1 MIKIVR
7 AMPARIQENGIG
19 YSVLWF
25 GKIVDG
31 YDVPVLNE
39 REVRASAGIFFFL
52 ALVSFMH
59 SWLVGEFLYTKIFVV
74 AFGLDFI
81 VRVLVNPEFAPS
93 LVVGRLIV
101 SGQNPE
107 YVDAAPK
114 RFAWTFGLLLAV
126 VMSYLLVVND
136 VKGPL
141 NLVVCATCLIMLF
154 CESAFGICLA
164 CKLYNLVLRKQTRYC
179 PGGVC
184 TVRHSYLKTLT
195 IAQVAAVVTYALL
208 IIISFPI
215 ISRYSRTL
223 AREKAVRL
231 ESDSDEC
238 TPPDWAIKIGHAE
251 MWKLHHGCK
260 DSQNQFFP
268 VDTEKSDL

>member
-1 MIKIVR
+1 MAKNVWV
-7 AMPARIQENGIG
+7 MPGRNQENGMEVR
-19 YSVLWF
+19 VLSF
-25 GKIVDG
+25 GKSVDG
-31 YDVPVLNE
+31 YNVPVLNE

-52 ALVSFMH
+52 ALVSFMN
-59 SWLVGEFLYTKIFVV
+59 SWLAGEFLYTKIFVV

-93 LVVGRLIV
+93 LVIGRLIV

-164 CKLYNLVLRKQTRYC
+164 CKLYNLVLKKQTQYC

-184 TVRHSYLKTLT
+184 TVRRSYFKTLT
-195 IAQVAAVVTYALL
+195 ITQVVAVVTYALL

-223 AREKAVRL
+223 AKEKAVRL
-231 ESDSDEC
+231 ESDRDEC

-260 DSQNQFFP
+260 DTQNQFLP
-268 VDTEKSDL
+268 VDTENSNL